1 MVERP
6 IKKAD
11 RQPNSEAKDSAPSPQ
26 RFDDSDKKRSTG
38 GGNSGGGNSGGGS
51 RDKRDKRGGSRD
63 EETKQPV
70 NLALVRG
77 PKPTKPQ
84 PIVEEVI
91 SEEPE
96 VNEETTPEETVEA

>member
-11 RQPNSEAKDSAPSPQ
+11 RQPKSVENESVNVQGGDEPNSN
-26 RFDDSDKKRSTG
+26 RS
-38 GGNSGGGNSGGGS
+38 S
-51 RDKRDKRGGSRD
+51 RDGSKDGRNKKDRKDKRGSR
-63 EETKQPV
+63 EEVKAPV

-84 PIVEEVI
+84 VAIAEAEVSEVPEVTEEVVAD
-91 SEEPE
+91 S
-96 VNEETTPEETVEA
+96 

>member
-11 RQPNSEAKDSAPSPQ
+11 RQPKPEENDSTSA
-26 RFDDSDKKRSTG
+26 KRSDDAEG
-38 GGNSGGGNSGGGS
+38 KRSPRNGDKNSQG
-51 RDKRDKRGGSRD
+51 RKDKRDKRGSRD
-63 EETKQPV
+63 EEPKAPV

-84 PIVEEVI
+84 PIVEEVA
-91 SEEPE
+91 PE
-96 VNEETTPEETVEA
+96 VEAVVESEAETTEE

>member
-11 RQPNSEAKDSAPSPQ
+11 RQPNSEASESTPKAQ
-26 RFDDSDKKRSTG
+26 KFDDSDNKRSNRG
-38 GGNSGGGNSGGGS
+38 GG
-51 RDKRDKRGGSRD
+51 DKDKRGGKRGSRD
-63 EETKQPV
+63 EEVKQPV

-91 SEEPE
+91 AEVSDEAAEVPEESTSEE
-96 VNEETTPEETVEA
+96 TPEA

>member
-11 RQPNSEAKDSAPSPQ
+11 RQPNSEATESTPKAQ
-26 RFDDSDKKRSTG
+26 KFDDSDNKRSNRG
-38 GGNSGGGNSGGGS
+38 GG
-51 RDKRDKRGGSRD
+51 DKDKRGGKRGSRD
-63 EETKQPV
+63 EEIKQPV

-91 SEEPE
+91 AEVSDEASEAPE
-96 VNEETTPEETVEA
+96 ESTPEETTEA

>member
-11 RQPNSEAKDSAPSPQ
+11 RQPNSEATESAPKAKK
-26 RFDDSDKKRSTG
+26 FDGSDKNSSTRNGGDSDRKG
-38 GGNSGGGNSGGGS
+38 
-51 RDKRDKRGGSRD
+51 KRDKRGGRD
-63 EETKQPV
+63 EEVKAPV

-84 PIVEEVI
+84 PIVEEIVAEESD
-91 SEEPE
+91 SEQST
-96 VNEETTPEETVEA
+96 ETAPEE

>member
-11 RQPNSEAKDSAPSPQ
+11 RQPNSEATESAPKAKK
-26 RFDDSDKKRSTG
+26 FDGSDKKSSTRDG
-38 GGNSGGGNSGGGS
+38 GDRDNRGKK
-51 RDKRDKRGGSRD
+51 DKRGSRD
-63 EETKQPV
+63 EEVKQPV

-84 PIVEEVI
+84 PIVEEVVAEV
-91 SEEPE
+91 SEVTEE
-96 VNEETTPEETVEA
+96 NVHEETTEA

>member
-11 RQPNSEAKDSAPSPQ
+11 RQPNSEATESTPKAQ
-26 RFDDSDKKRSTG
+26 KFDDSDNKRSNRG
-38 GGNSGGGNSGGGS
+38 GG
-51 RDKRDKRGGSRD
+51 DKDKRGGKRGSRD
-63 EETKQPV
+63 EEVKQPV

-91 SEEPE
+91 AEVSDDAAAEVPEES
-96 VNEETTPEETVEA
+96 TPEETTEA